1 MMSNRNETLAVD
13 GFIDTRD
20 ERGEHVRSLQCLTVD
35 STLKLINIVKSL

>member
-20 ERGEHVRSLQCLTVD
+20 DRGKHVRSLQCLTVD
-35 STLKLINIVKSL
+35 LNLSSSWV